1 MAAWLLKRD
10 GWWVTGL
17 TMSMWDGS
25 VAALDAGFAGCFG
38 PGEAK
43 HLAAAKANAER
54 LGIEHQVVRL
64 AAEYKETVLGYFRK
78 EYLAGRT
85 PNPCVRCN
93 QQMKFGFLLS
103 RAKELGVEFD
113 YFATGHYARVRRDET
128 SGRWLLRR
136 GCDTTKDQ
144 SYFLSRLQQDQ
155 LAKLLFPLGEWRKED
170 VKKLAAEQGW
180 ADVAVQTESQDFVE
194 SKDYGVLF
202 RPDDA
207 APGDFVTRDGRVLGR
222 HRGILHYTIG
232 QRKGLALGGGGTPW
246 YVLEIDAARNRVVVG
261 PQSELFHN
269 VLIAGEINWL
279 ALAGPPEQPFR
290 CAVQIRQQHKAA
302 PATAHATAVGQIRVE
317 FDEPQL
323 SITPGQVAVL
333 YDGDNVL
340 ASGIIE
346 KLPQI

>member
-10 GWWVTGL
+10 GWRVTGV

-25 VAALDAGFAGCFG
+25 VPLPDAGFTGCFG
-38 PGEAK
+38 PGEAQ
-43 HLAAAKANAER
+43 HLTAAKANAAR
-54 LGIEHQVVRL
+54 LGIEHHVVSLTTEYKQVVL
-64 AAEYKETVLGYFRK
+64 EYFRD

-93 QQMKFGFLLS
+93 QQLKFGFLLS

-113 YFATGHYARVRRDET
+113 YFATGHYARVQRDET

-136 GCDTTKDQ
+136 GRDATKDQ
-144 SYFLSRLQQDQ
+144 SYFLSRLRQEQ
-155 LAKLLFPLGEWRKED
+155 LAGLLFPLGEWRKED

-180 ADVAVQTESQDFVE
+180 VDVATQTESQDFVA
-194 SKDYGVLF
+194 SKEYGVLF
-202 RPDDA
+202 RKEEA
-207 APGDFVTRDGRVLGR
+207 IPGDMVTPEGRVLGR
-222 HRGILHYTIG
+222 HRGIIHYTIG

-246 YVLEIDAARNRVVVG
+246 YVLAIDAARNRVVVG
-261 PQSELFHN
+261 PQSELYQREL
-269 VLIAGEINWL
+269 VARDINWL
-279 ALAGPPEQPFR
+279 TLAGPPAQPLR
-290 CAVQIRQQHKAA
+290 GQVQIRQQHKAA
-302 PATAHATAVGQIRVE
+302 AAWITATDDDGLRVE
-317 FDEPQL
+317 FDDPQL

-333 YDGDNVL
+333 YDGDLAL